1 MDNTELLIKTLLS
14 SKEPFTSMIY
24 TQLLQKGLTD
34 DDIVFKAI
42 ELGFIKRTE
51 DATSIK
57 RKNKK
62 STPRS

>member
-1 MDNTELLIKTLLS
+1 
-14 SKEPFTSMIY
+14 MIY